1 MAYNNTS
8 FVNNGTLT
16 ETLDDLNKR
25 FADALLPLTATFGI
39 FAFAGFFGNLIILLV
54 FSLSREYRKNNFKI
68 FVICLAIIDFIT
80 CITLI
85 PAEMIKQRH
94 YFAFDDAAACK
105 VKCFFNVFGA
115 SASCLSLLIISIDR
129 FRRAV
134 QPMRKQ
140 LSPGLAIKLLVVVGF
155 IIPILLSVPGTIMCG
170 IEKTNKTNIYGT
182 DTEIYLCS
190 TEDQYRYNVWR
201 AVYKYTFILLLVGI
215 SLVYIILYTFVMRE
229 VAKQVRTMAAMD
241 KTSSFEACYSSDVY
255 DPNSVMASDENGSNR
270 ARLLSKTSFT
280 DEDKLMTSTK
290 ESANGQQPKTGVRE
304 FRNPSIKSIKSHV
317 STKNKAF
324 IFRKRQFPYKTII
337 WFILTLIFVIT
348 YITHLI
354 FALRVEKVVVM
365 SPAEFSVY
373 SFFFRIYFF
382 NHFINP
388 VVYAIFVKRFRQSC
402 RNLFPTIKQ
411 KLDNVFC
418 F

>member
-8 FVNNGTLT
+8 FANNGTLT

-94 YFAFDDAAACK
+94 YFAFDNAAACK

-134 QPMRKQ
+134 LPMRKQ

-190 TEDQYRYNVWR
+190 TEEQYRYSVWR

-270 ARLLSKTSFT
+270 ARILSKTSFT

-290 ESANGQQPKTGVRE
+290 ESANGQPPKTGVRE
-304 FRNPSIKSIKSHV
+304 LRNPSIKSIKSHV
-317 STKNKAF
+317 STKSKVS

-337 WFILTLIFVIT
+337 WFILTIIFVIT

-354 FALRVEKVVVM
+354 FALWVEKVVVM

-402 RNLFPTIKQ
+402 RNLLPTIKQ

-418 F
+418 